1 MVMIKTQYHS
11 LPASLLNRWPGFE
24 PCLRAISGRVPV
36 KKIILF
42 GSYASGKASGDS
54 DVDLCVVTEDAEK
67 QLETAKK
74 IRNSLWNVPGCPPL
88 TLIPITPERLG
99 EKLNQHDPFFEE
111 IVYQGL
117 IVADED

>member
-1 MVMIKTQYHS
+1 M
-11 LPASLLNRWPGFE
+11 
-24 PCLRAISGRVPV
+24 

-88 TLIPITPERLG
+88 TLIPITPVRLR
-99 EKLNQHDPFFEE
+99 EKLDQHDPLFEDILRE
-111 IVYQGL
+111 GISL
-117 IVADED
+117 IDEN